1 VRSDAGSAC
10 SRPIG
15 SSLALII
22 SRLPMSFSIR
32 TARFRMGRKRAGAW
46 ITSYADPV
54 RVNTRGFRWCDGIP
68 QDPTEHQR
76 LYFIELH
83 GYF

>member
-1 VRSDAGSAC
+1 VGSGAGSA
-10 SRPIG
+10 
-15 SSLALII
+15 
-22 SRLPMSFSIR
+22 R
-32 TARFRMGRKRAGAW
+32 TARFRMGGNALELGLRVH
-46 ITSYADPV
+46 ADPV

-83 GYF
+83 GYFYAGDCSGSRNEE